1 MVLVYCALAGYCL
14 VGVCVRCLL
23 FWWVWLLYGLDLGT
37 LNWLVGLQIAAGWFM
52 VCVLCWVGCF
62 VARVRPVWYKV
73 AWVLGCCG
81 FRFVV
86 VLLFGWAVAGWFEDW
101 WVWVLCVV
109 WLFGVLW
116 LHNGVG
122 WFSWCL
128 LVCFVCWL
136 S

>member
-1 MVLVYCALAGYCL
+1 MGLVVWWVGWFGGDTVWVVLVYCALAGYCL

-52 VCVLCWVGCF
+52 VCVLCWAGCF
-62 VARVRPVWYKV
+62 VARVRPAWYKV

-86 VLLFGWAVAGWFEDW
+86 VLLFGWSSDW
-101 WVWVLCVV
+101 
-109 WLFGVLW
+109 
-116 LHNGVG
+116 
-122 WFSWCL
+122 
-128 LVCFVCWL
+128 LV
-136 S
+136 

>member
-52 VCVLCWVGCF
+52 VCVLCWAGCF

-86 VLLFGWAVAGWFEDW
+86 VLLFGWSSGW
-101 WVWVLCVV
+101 
-109 WLFGVLW
+109 
-116 LHNGVG
+116 
-122 WFSWCL
+122 
-128 LVCFVCWL
+128 LV
-136 S
+136 